1 MPSVKIRKD
10 DAKIGF
16 AQIILTEQSEVKDSS
31 SGPAVKIKMDFTST
45 MLMYD
50 ILKKLCE
57 NGTQH

>member
-10 DAKIGF
+10 DTKI
-16 AQIILTEQSEVKDSS
+16 ALVQIILTEQSEAEDS
-31 SGPAVKIKMDFTST
+31 GVRHAVKIKMNFTST

-50 ILKKLCE
+50 ILKEFCE